1 MQQPVPGRIALK
13 FVIPL
18 ETGCFAVANKIF
30 ELYPICQSALFA
42 SPQGVFREGFHGQID
57 VLI

>member
-18 ETGCFAVANKIF
+18 ETGYFAVANKIF
-30 ELYPICQSALFA
+30 ELHPICHA
-42 SPQGVFREGFHGQID
+42 
-57 VLI
+57 VLYIE

>member
-30 ELYPICQSALFA
+30 ELYPIWQAVWYIEYLLLYL
-42 SPQGVFREGFHGQID
+42 VFLRKWNKGT
-57 VLI
+57 

>member
-18 ETGCFAVANKIF
+18 ETVYFAVANKIF
-30 ELYPICQSALFA
+30 ELYPIWQAVWYIEYLLLFFV
-42 SPQGVFREGFHGQID
+42 SLGKWNKGT
-57 VLI
+57 